1 MIFLDTHVV
10 VWLYQGRTGLLS
22 KRAEKIIEKEA
33 DIYISPIVLLELQYL
48 FEIGKIIKP
57 AKVVIEALVE
67 DIGLEMAEDSFD
79 GVVKQSL
86 SENWTRDPFDRI
98 IVAQA
103 RKNTALL
110 ISKDRLILENYGK
123 GYF

>member
-1 MIFLDTHVV
+1 MIFLDTHVI
-10 VWLYQGRTGLLS
+10 VWLYQGRTDLLS
-22 KRAEKIIEKEA
+22 KKAREIIEKED

-57 AKVVIEALVE
+57 AKEVIDALVE
-67 DIGLEMAEDSFD
+67 DIGLKMAEDSFNE
-79 GVVKQSL
+79 VVEQSL
-86 SENWTRDPFDRI
+86 SETWTRDPFDRLI
-98 IVAQA
+98 AAHA

-110 ISKDRLILENYGK
+110 ISKDRLIRENYSK

>member
-10 VWLYQGRTGLLS
+10 VWLYQGRTDLLS
-22 KRAEKIIEKEA
+22 KRVGTIIEKED

-48 FEIGKIIKP
+48 FEIGRIIKP
-57 AKVVIEALVE
+57 AQVVVEALVR
-67 DIGLEMAEDSFD
+67 DIGLKMAEDGFAE
-79 GVVKQSL
+79 VVEQSL
-86 SENWTRDPFDRI
+86 SENWTRDPFDRL

>member
-10 VWLYQGRTGLLS
+10 VWLYQGRTDLLS
-22 KRAEKIIEKEA
+22 KRAEKIIEKED

-79 GVVKQSL
+79 GVVEQSL
-86 SENWTRDPFDRI
+86 SEKWTRDPFDRI

>member
-10 VWLYQGRTGLLS
+10 VWLYQGRTDLLS
-22 KRAEKIIEKEA
+22 KRAEEIIEKED

-79 GVVKQSL
+79 GVVEQSL

>member
-10 VWLYQGRTGLLS
+10 VWLYQGRTDLLS
-22 KRAEKIIEKEA
+22 KRAGKIIEQDD

-48 FEIGKIIKP
+48 FEIGKTIKP
-57 AKVVIEALVE
+57 AKEVIEALVE
-67 DIGLEMAEDSFD
+67 DIGLEMAEDSFA
-79 GVVKQSL
+79 GVIEQSL

-98 IVAQA
+98 IVAHA

-110 ISKDRLILENYGK
+110 ISKDRLILEHYSK

>member
-10 VWLYQGRTGLLS
+10 VWLYQGRTDLLS
-22 KRAEKIIEKEA
+22 KRAKKIIEKED

-67 DIGLEMAEDSFD
+67 DIGLEIAEDSFD
-79 GVVKQSL
+79 GVVEQSL

-98 IVAQA
+98 IAAQA

>member
-10 VWLYQGRTGLLS
+10 VWLYQGRTDLLS
-22 KRAEKIIEKEA
+22 KRAGKIIEQDD

-57 AKVVIEALVE
+57 AKEVIEALVE
-67 DIGLEMAEDSFD
+67 DIGLEMAEDSFA
-79 GVVKQSL
+79 GVIEQSL

-98 IVAQA
+98 IVAHA

-110 ISKDRLILENYGK
+110 ISKDRLILEHYSK

>member
-10 VWLYQGRTGLLS
+10 VWLYQGRTDLLS
-22 KRAEKIIEKEA
+22 KGAEKIIEKED

-79 GVVKQSL
+79 GVVEQSL

-98 IVAQA
+98 IAAQA

-110 ISKDRLILENYGK
+110 ISKDWLILENYDK

>member
-10 VWLYQGRTGLLS
+10 VWLYQGRTDLLS
-22 KRAEKIIEKEA
+22 KRAKKIIEKED
-33 DIYISPIVLLELQYL
+33 DIYISPIVSLELQYL

-57 AKVVIEALVE
+57 AKVVIEALVD
-67 DIGLEMAEDSFD
+67 DIGLEVAEDSFD
-79 GVVKQSL
+79 EVVEQSL

-110 ISKDRLILENYGK
+110 VSKDRLILEKYSK

>member
-10 VWLYQGRTGLLS
+10 VWLYQGRTDLLS
-22 KRAEKIIEKEA
+22 KRAMKIIEKED

-57 AKVVIEALVE
+57 AKVVFEALVE
-67 DIGLEMAEDSFD
+67 DIGLEIAEDSFA
-79 GVVKQSL
+79 GVVEQSL
-86 SENWTRDPFDRI
+86 SENLTRDPFDRI
-98 IVAQA
+98 IAAQA
-103 RKNTALL
+103 RKNSALL
-110 ISKDRLILENYGK
+110 ISKDRLILENYSK

>member
-10 VWLYQGRTGLLS
+10 VWLYQGRTDLLS
-22 KRAEKIIEKEA
+22 KRAKKIIEKED

-57 AKVVIEALVE
+57 AKVVIEALAE
-67 DIGLEMAEDSFD
+67 DIGLEVAEDSFD
-79 GVVKQSL
+79 GVVEQSL

-110 ISKDRLILENYGK
+110 ISKDRLILEKYSK

>member
-1 MIFLDTHVV
+1 MIFLDTHVI
-10 VWLYQGRTGLLS
+10 VWLYQGRTDLLS
-22 KRAEKIIEKEA
+22 KKAREIIEKED

-57 AKVVIEALVE
+57 AKEVIEALVE
-67 DIGLEMAEDSFD
+67 DIGLKMAEDSFNE
-79 GVVKQSL
+79 VVEQSL
-86 SENWTRDPFDRI
+86 SETWTRDPFDRLI
-98 IVAQA
+98 AAHA

-110 ISKDRLILENYGK
+110 ISKDRLIRENYSK

>member
-10 VWLYQGRTGLLS
+10 VWLYQGRTDLLS
-22 KRAEKIIEKEA
+22 NRAKKIIEKED

-57 AKVVIEALVE
+57 AKIVFEALVE
-67 DIGLEMAEDSFD
+67 DIGLEIAEDSFA
-79 GVVKQSL
+79 GVVEHSL

-98 IVAQA
+98 IAAHA
-103 RKNTALL
+103 RKNSALL
-110 ISKDRLILENYGK
+110 ISKDRLILENYSK

>member
-10 VWLYQGRTGLLS
+10 VWLYQGRTDLLS
-22 KRAEKIIEKEA
+22 RRARKIIEKED

-48 FEIGKIIKP
+48 FETGKIIKP

-67 DIGLEMAEDSFD
+67 DIGLKMAEDSFA
-79 GVVKQSL
+79 GVIEQAL

-98 IVAQA
+98 IAAQA

-110 ISKDRLILENYGK
+110 ISKDRLIRENYSK

>member
-10 VWLYQGRTGLLS
+10 VWLYQGRTDLLS
-22 KRAEKIIEKEA
+22 TSAEKIIEKED

-67 DIGLEMAEDSFD
+67 DIGLEMAGDSFD
-79 GVVKQSL
+79 EVVEQSL

-103 RKNTALL
+103 RKNTARL

>member
-10 VWLYQGRTGLLS
+10 VWLYQGRTDLLS
-22 KRAEKIIEKEA
+22 KRAKKIIEKED

-67 DIGLEMAEDSFD
+67 EIGLEMAEDSFD
-79 GVVKQSL
+79 GVVEQSL

>member
-1 MIFLDTHVV
+1 MIFLDTHVI
-10 VWLYQGRTGLLS
+10 VWLYQGRTDLLS
-22 KRAEKIIEKEA
+22 KKAREIIEKED

-57 AKVVIEALVE
+57 AKEVIEALVE
-67 DIGLEMAEDSFD
+67 DISLKMAEDSFNE
-79 GVVKQSL
+79 VVEQSL
-86 SENWTRDPFDRI
+86 SETWTRDPFDRLI
-98 IVAQA
+98 AAHA

-110 ISKDRLILENYGK
+110 ISKDRLIRENYSK

>member
-1 MIFLDTHVV
+1 MNTYWF
-10 VWLYQGRTGLLS
+10 
-22 KRAEKIIEKEA
+22 
-33 DIYISPIVLLELQYL
+33 VLLYT

-67 DIGLEMAEDSFD
+67 DIGLKIAEDSF
-79 GVVKQSL
+79 GKVVQQSL
-86 SENWTRDPFDRI
+86 SENWIRDPFDRP

-110 ISKDRLILENYGK
+110 MSKDRLILENYDK